1 MLNILCDVN
10 NDVIDKYVYVWW
22 IWSIGWQPN
31 SFEND
36 CMLKLLHR
44 RVDMLDNILVNVLGT
59 VDMMWYY

>member
-1 MLNILCDVN
+1 MDL
-10 NDVIDKYVYVWW
+10 IDRLTTEQFRK
-22 IWSIGWQPN
+22 PN

-59 VDMMWYY
+59 VDMM